1 MNFDFRT
8 VVLLLA
14 FGACAGCGPSAA
26 ERQALQRERLQLEET
41 QRREAE
47 AANRAITEMNK
58 KTFGRKAPPLDLG
71 FPSDAK
77 AKSDPKQTP

>member
-8 VVLLLA
+8 LVLLLA
-14 FGACAGCGPSAA
+14 FVWCAGCGPSAA
-26 ERQALQRERLQLEET
+26 ERQVRQRERLQLEET

-47 AANRAITEMNK
+47 GANRAITDMNK

-71 FPSDAK
+71 FPSEPK
-77 AKSDPKQTP
+77 AKSVPKQTP

>member
-1 MNFDFRT
+1 MNCDFRT
-8 VVLLLA
+8 VVLVLVLI
-14 FGACAGCGPSAA
+14 FGTGCGPSAA

-58 KTFGRKAPPLDLG
+58 KMFGRKAPSLDLG
-71 FPSDAK
+71 IPAEAK
-77 AKSDPKQTP
+77 TKSDPKATP

>member
-1 MNFDFRT
+1 MNCDFRT
-8 VVLLLA
+8 VVLVLVVG
-14 FGACAGCGPSAA
+14 FGTGCGPSAA

-58 KTFGRKAPPLDLG
+58 KTFARKAPSLDLG
-71 FPSDAK
+71 IPAEAK
-77 AKSDPKQTP
+77 AKLDPQPTP